1 MQLDLAA
8 RAALVAISTING
20 GLSRRGQPKAIGL
33 VPNSGRV
40 PPAGA
45 TQAWLGVQASPTSPA
60 SVNGSISANSAEKC
74 TQRLIAS
81 AAMPLCRAFL
91 HQQRQRALE
100 RQQ

>member
-1 MQLDLAA
+1 M
-8 RAALVAISTING
+8 
-20 GLSRRGQPKAIGL
+20 GL

-60 SVNGSISANSAEKC
+60 SVNGSISANSAEKW

-81 AAMPLCRAFL
+81 AAMPFCRAFRVVGAKSIGAEYL
-91 HQQRQRALE
+91 QRQVISFR
-100 RQQ
+100 